1 MLQWSW
7 IAYSWSSH
15 RPLGVR
21 TCLGLLVEFTV
32 YADGFQY
39 GRWLRILGDL
49 LDWTILS
56 LLLYCF
62 LPIDP
67 VPAAVMVVTR
77 SCNAREYR
85 KHQVLSDLNPV
96 IDLFSPCWGHPEFHA
111 DGIHMH
117 SVRSAFEI
125 LYFLRK
131 CGSHMTSLKP
141 ECETTKN
148 PSRMVW
154 LRLGN
159 HVFSQ
164 DLEPR
169 VNKRA
174 TWQLSL
180 VMHEWARQDKV

>member
-1 MLQWSW
+1 MISPDLCSCNLYCNKHNNDIIRSMMLQWSW

-96 IDLFSPCWGHPEFHA
+96 IDCFRHAEVIPSSTLMESTCILFGLHLRFCIFYANAVPTWLHSSRNAKPPKILPAWF
-111 DGIHMH
+111 DLDLGIM
-117 SVRSAFEI
+117 
-125 LYFLRK
+125 YFPK
-131 CGSHMTSLKP
+131 I
-141 ECETTKN
+141 
-148 PSRMVW
+148 
-154 LRLGN
+154 
-159 HVFSQ
+159 
-164 DLEPR
+164 
-169 VNKRA
+169 
-174 TWQLSL
+174 
-180 VMHEWARQDKV
+180 